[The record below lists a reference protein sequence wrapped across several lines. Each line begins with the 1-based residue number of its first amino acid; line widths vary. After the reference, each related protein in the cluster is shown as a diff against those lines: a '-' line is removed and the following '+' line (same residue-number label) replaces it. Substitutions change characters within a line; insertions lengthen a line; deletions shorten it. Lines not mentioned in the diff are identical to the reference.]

1 MFQIYLKYKG
11 DRTIGT
17 LLFSCFR
24 GFEFLFQNLLLGL
37 LPLFYRGVCSVPA
50 DQIWNKRLL
59 KKKTTWWLLSLP
71 FFPHCSLCSL
81 PGDTRARS
89 MRCARS
95 SCACS
100 RTHGLL
106 CQRHTWAL
114 LVELWRVAVLVA
126 HNSPAEETNQSL
138 TGLLTHLCLKTVQHE
153 TWNRVPSGTLYNNRV
168 LCEVH
173 SSQCVNHSQSLFY

>member
-1 MFQIYLKYKG
+1 MWQRYLEHKG
-11 DRTIGT
+11 DWTIGT
-17 LLFSCFR
+17 LLLSRFR
-24 GFEFLFQNLLLGL
+24 RFEFLFQNPLLGL
-37 LPLFYRGVCSVPA
+37 FPLFYRGIRSIPVN
-50 DQIWNKRLL
+50 QIKQKVAERKN
-59 KKKTTWWLLSLP
+59 TWWLLSLP
-71 FFPHCSLCSL
+71 FSPHCSLCSL

-100 RTHGLL
+100 RTHSLS

-138 TGLLTHLCLKTVQHE
+138 TGLLTHLGLKKFNMKHEIGSPLELCITIESSEKFTVH
-153 TWNRVPSGTLYNNRV
+153 TLNP
-168 LCEVH
+168 C
-173 SSQCVNHSQSLFY
+173 SI